1 MKKLMFA
8 LMLVSCALGGGGAA
22 AQQPSPPAAAAYAED
37 GASIESLVA
46 ATYAVI
52 SGPAGQARDWDR
64 FRALF
69 VDGAF
74 MVPRAVGAGGL
85 RRVTPEEYIA
95 RSGPVLE
102 RDGFFETETARSV
115 RRYGD
120 IAQVFSIYE
129 ARRAPGDAKPLFG
142 GINAFQLVYDGQRW
156 RIASLVWQQAGEG
169 LPIPKE
175 YGG

>member
-1 MKKLMFA
+1 MKQFIVA
-8 LMLVSCALGGGGAA
+8 LALASGALIGGAA

-52 SGPAGQARDWDR
+52 SGPAGQKRDWDR

-69 VDGAF
+69 VEGAF
-74 MVPRAVGAGGL
+74 MVPRAVGASGL
-85 RRVTPEEYIA
+85 RRATPEDYIA
-95 RSGPVLE
+95 RSGPILE
-102 RDGFFETETARSV
+102 RDGFFEIELARSV

-120 IAQVFSIYE
+120 VAQVFSTYE
-129 ARRAPGDAKPLFG
+129 ARQTPGDAQVLFR
-142 GINAFQLVYDGQRW
+142 GINAFQLVHDGQRW
-156 RIASLVWQQAGEG
+156 RIASLVWQQEGAG